1 MNSVYGLEVLIVQSK
16 SLQVKCIQFSNLWL
30 KRNLMGVNKCFK
42 HLNLRNKRYRKIKL
56 LFLKIN
62 RGDVYL
68 NELKQLAIE
77 SCLGN
82 FWKGRANNR

>member
-1 MNSVYGLEVLIVQSK
+1 MFQTSEFEK
-16 SLQVKCIQFSNLWL
+16 
-30 KRNLMGVNKCFK
+30 
-42 HLNLRNKRYRKIKL
+42 KRYRKIKL

-62 RGDVYL
+62 RGDIYL

-82 FWKGRANNR
+82 FWKGRANNRLKNKSEKRKKKH